1 MEDEGPVVTDYASL
15 LRAQVEYKV
24 SLLVGCAELTLQAII
39 IGSDTLRCL
48 LSILVPIFA
57 KERRND
63 KDERVISLGLHIVR
77 NLLAIRDVVAPD
89 SATGEKEE
97 LSTLQVSFCT
107 QVVAERSPNS
117 SCSSTSSHTSS
128 CSTRSRRRPTEWSS
142 TRTICSCSTV
152 SSSSSAAS
160 SPSSS

>member
-1 MEDEGPVVTDYASL
+1 M
-15 LRAQVEYKV
+15 
-24 SLLVGCAELTLQAII
+24 QAII

-63 KDERVISLGLHIVR
+63 KDERIISLGLHIVR

-97 LSTLQVSFCT
+97 LSTLQVSYANFAGANYSRNC
-107 QVVAERSPNS
+107 
-117 SCSSTSSHTSS
+117 SCNSTSSRTSN
-128 CSTRSRRRPTEWSS
+128 CSTP
-142 TRTICSCSTV
+142 
-152 SSSSSAAS
+152 
-160 SPSSS
+160 